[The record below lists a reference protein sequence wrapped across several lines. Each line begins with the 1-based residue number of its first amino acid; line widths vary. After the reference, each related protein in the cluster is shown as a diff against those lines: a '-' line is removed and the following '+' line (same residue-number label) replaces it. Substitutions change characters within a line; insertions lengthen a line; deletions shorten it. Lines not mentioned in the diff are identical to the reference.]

1 MIAEIHSAVGLVLDH
16 ARFAAMHTDEAEAA
30 QQMQAFRQQRPQ
42 PLLHAQTVLQQQN
55 LGSRRRR
62 CADQGCQFVIA
73 GGLGAHQQPVAGR
86 HVLRRMVGLDRRQ
99 APEAMHRTIQAE
111 SGAIDRLELAAQEKM
126 HVVTGMRQ
134 HQSIEAAD
142 GSRTD
147 DADPL
152 LL

>member
-1 MIAEIHSAVGLVLDH
+1 
-16 ARFAAMHTDEAEAA
+16 
-30 QQMQAFRQQRPQ
+30 
-42 PLLHAQTVLQQQN
+42 
-55 LGSRRRR
+55 
-62 CADQGCQFVIA
+62 
-73 GGLGAHQQPVAGR
+73 
-86 HVLRRMVGLDRRQ
+86 
-99 APEAMHRTIQAE
+99 MHRTIQAE